1 MLILHSFIKY
11 FCFHFVFIFTV
22 WYSFVLVYFV
32 VCTIIIC
39 GHSVELYEAYKED
52 LQFDEEEEVA
62 LRKEN
67 V

>member
-1 MLILHSFIKY
+1 MFSYLLCGIF
-11 FCFHFVFIFTV
+11 FVV
-22 WYSFVLVYFV
+22 VYFV

-39 GHSVELYEAYKED
+39 GHLAELYEAYKED

-62 LRKEN
+62 FKKEN